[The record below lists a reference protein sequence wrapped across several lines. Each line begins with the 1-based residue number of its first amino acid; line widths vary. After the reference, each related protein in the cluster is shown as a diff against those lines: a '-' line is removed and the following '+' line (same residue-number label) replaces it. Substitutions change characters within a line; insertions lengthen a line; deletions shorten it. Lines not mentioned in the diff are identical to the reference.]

1 MGEKENL
8 IKEYEDLCRK
18 GMELKKRLKRWYMRG
33 PSSVIEIWQTKQG
46 LIEIIH
52 RMDEIYEML
61 GMSKK
66 FSYF

>member
-8 IKEYEDLCRK
+8 IKEYEDLLRK

-52 RMDEIYEML
+52 RMDEIYEKL